1 MFWDL
6 SNQMPRSGNGLLFTL
21 TLWPVG
27 VDSSWFGSWET
38 LGDFGYKKS
47 GRICTVEVPGE
58 GQLALYVTYPDTSV
72 GEDGIEVAY
81 YDKEN
86 PKNYVKMEDAIHD
99 ILRTIRF
106 REDVKI
112 VSLAEA
118 LSAPLSTKTGPLP

>member
-1 MFWDL
+1 
-6 SNQMPRSGNGLLFTL
+6 MPRSGRGLLFEL

-58 GQLALYVTYPDTSV
+58 GQLALYVDYPKA
-72 GEDGIEVAY
+72 EDGPR
-81 YDKEN
+81 YDPEN
-86 PKNYVKMEDAIHD
+86 PKNYEKMADAIHD
-99 ILRTIRF
+99 VLRTIRF

-112 VSLAEA
+112 ISIADA